1 MKLNANKL
9 DNLRKTDKFLK
20 RHIINFLKKTYKLF
34 KKELIYI

>member
-20 RHIINFLKKTYKLF
+20 RHIINFSKKTHKLF